1 MSKVKS
7 LSFDDL
13 IPQMDPTEGMSG
25 YEKFAAGM
33 GKALTDLGLGT
44 KQLLGMASKEEVEE
58 KRRIDAALMKTGAG
72 MAGNIVGGVGAMAPL
87 AIIPGAATIPGAAL
101 SGAALGAIEPRGEK
115 DSLANN
121 VMFGAALSAAVPAA
135 VAGYKGAKSLVE
147 PFYQGGRDKI
157 ASRTLQRFGGDDVGQ
172 KVANAAGELIP
183 GSKPSLAEATQD
195 AGLATLQRSAV
206 SSDPML
212 AKALAERELQNNAAR
227 VQALRS
233 LGGEP
238 GRLEFFEASRA
249 GTAKELYEKALA
261 EAPESTSWIKGEITQ
276 LMKRPAF
283 TEALKEA
290 QTYAANEGLRLG
302 KAGKFLEQDS
312 TRILHYTKMALDDMI
327 AGAPPKKQAGLI
339 ATRDKVVSLLESKD
353 FSPSYREARDTFKNM
368 SRPINQMQIGKEI
381 ERRALN
387 NVDDALGNPTLTPA
401 RFANVLKSG
410 EDVAAKA
417 TGRKQ
422 ALDKVLDPEQV
433 DLLESLRK
441 DLSRLDVARTAG
453 KPMGSPTAQYLS
465 SQNLLQQMAGPLGM
479 PASWAESTLL
489 RSAVRP
495 LDFAMKRAEPDVQAA
510 LAKALLDPN
519 EANRLLMLLEA
530 QKAGLL
536 GRMSAGLP
544 YVSGPLSGLLATSA
558 ADTSKQ

>member
-1 MSKVKS
+1 
-7 LSFDDL
+7 
-13 IPQMDPTEGMSG
+13 
-25 YEKFAAGM
+25 
-33 GKALTDLGLGT
+33 
-44 KQLLGMASKEEVEE
+44 
-58 KRRIDAALMKTGAG
+58 
-72 MAGNIVGGVGAMAPL
+72 
-87 AIIPGAATIPGAAL
+87 
-101 SGAALGAIEPRGEK
+101 
-115 DSLANN
+115 
-121 VMFGAALSAAVPAA
+121 
-135 VAGYKGAKSLVE
+135 
-147 PFYQGGRDKI
+147 
-157 ASRTLQRFGGDDVGQ
+157 
-172 KVANAAGELIP
+172 
-183 GSKPSLAEATQD
+183 
-195 AGLATLQRSAV
+195 
-206 SSDPML
+206 
-212 AKALAERELQNNAAR
+212 
-227 VQALRS
+227 
-233 LGGEP
+233 
-238 GRLEFFEASRA
+238 
-249 GTAKELYEKALA
+249 
-261 EAPESTSWIKGEITQ
+261 
-276 LMKRPAF
+276 
-283 TEALKEA
+283 
-290 QTYAANEGLRLG
+290 
-302 KAGKFLEQDS
+302 
-312 TRILHYTKMALDDMI
+312 
-327 AGAPPKKQAGLI
+327 
-339 ATRDKVVSLLESKD
+339 VVSLLESKD

-433 DLLESLRK
+433 ALLENLRK